1 MDTQWQEGFPD
12 VIGDAANDSAPQF
25 PCISTKIKSE
35 HDTSASK
42 MDNCPSFDLG
52 FD

>member
-1 MDTQWQEGFPD
+1 MDTQWQEGFSG
-12 VIGDAANDSAPQF
+12 VLSDASNDSAPQF

-35 HDTSASK
+35 HDISASK
-42 MDNCPSFDLG
+42 MDDFPSFDLG